1 MRYWILLLTL
11 LIGGPTA
18 QAQQPAIPVAAT
30 RLALQLATAE
40 TLPPAPLKEAR
51 RTLAQ
56 ARQRFNRGLPAGDQ
70 LFVTATLLDDA
81 ANRMPQL
88 VQVLTWQDGRVS
100 GRVVGTDL
108 PEGNN
113 HEEFDEAEVVDW
125 LILHPNEAEE
135 GNYVGK
141 FLDLEDR
148 LGSLS
153 GPR

>member
-1 MRYWILLLTL
+1 MRYWFLLLMIL
-11 LIGGPTA
+11 SMRLDA
-18 QAQQPAIPVAAT
+18 QAQQPEMPVAAT
-30 RLALQLATAE
+30 RLALQLATAA

-56 ARQRFNRGLPAGDQ
+56 ARQRFNRSLPAGDQ

-81 ANRMPQL
+81 ANRVPQL
-88 VQVLTWQDGRVS
+88 VQVQSWQDGRVS
-100 GRVVGTDL
+100 GRLVGTNL

-113 HEEFDEAEVVDW
+113 HEEFDEADVVDW
-125 LILHPNEAEE
+125 LILHPDESEE

>member
-1 MRYWILLLTL
+1 MRYWILLLIP
-11 LIGGPTA
+11 LIAGPA
-18 QAQQPAIPVAAT
+18 AWAQQPTMPVAAT
-30 RLALQLATAE
+30 RLALQLTTAE
-40 TLPPAPLKEAR
+40 TLPPTPLKEAR
-51 RTLAQ
+51 RTLNQ

-81 ANRMPQL
+81 ANRVPQL
-88 VQVLTWQDGRVS
+88 VQVHSWQDGRVA
-100 GRVVGTDL
+100 GRVVGTNL

-113 HEEFDEAEVVDW
+113 REEFDEADVVDW
-125 LILHPNEAEE
+125 MILHPDESEE

>member
-1 MRYWILLLTL
+1 MRYWFLLLML
-11 LIGGPTA
+11 LATRPAA
-18 QAQQPAIPVAAT
+18 QAQQPAIPAAAT
-30 RLALQLATAE
+30 RLALQLSTAE
-40 TLPPAPLKEAR
+40 ALPAAPLKEAR

-56 ARQRFNRGLPAGDQ
+56 ARQRFSRGLPAGDQ

-81 ANRMPQL
+81 ANRVPQL
-88 VQVLTWQDGRVS
+88 VQVQSWQNGRVS
-100 GRVVGTDL
+100 GRVVGTNL
-108 PEGNN
+108 PEGNH

-125 LILHPNEAEE
+125 LILHPDESEE